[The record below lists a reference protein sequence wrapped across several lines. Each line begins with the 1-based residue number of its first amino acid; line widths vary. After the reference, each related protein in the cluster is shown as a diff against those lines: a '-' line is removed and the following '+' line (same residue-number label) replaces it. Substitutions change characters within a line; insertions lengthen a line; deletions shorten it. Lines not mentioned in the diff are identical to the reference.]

1 MARQIVVLALVFF
14 AIVGAV
20 SAKNHQEAKAPS
32 AQAPVAS
39 AEGPSGIAEEAAS
52 SPTVGEGG
60 EVIGETDNDAP
71 SGPLGPVT
79 AEGLGPSSDGKSG
92 AGALKVSIAVVGVA
106 AVAGFL
112 SF

>member
-1 MARQIVVLALVFF
+1 MARQIVVLALIFF

-20 SAKNHQEAKAPS
+20 SAKDQAAAKAPS
-32 AQAPVAS
+32 AEAPVAS
-39 AEGPSGIAEEAAS
+39 AEGPTGIAEEGGV
-52 SPTVGEGG
+52 SPSVGESG
-60 EVIGETDNDAP
+60 EVIGETDDAP

-79 AEGLGPSSDGKSG
+79 AEAVAPASDKSG
-92 AGALKVSIAVVGVA
+92 AGALKVSAAVACVA